1 VPTQN
6 EALLE
11 ANASCPPSARIFYTL
26 KIWQSSFAQRARVVT
41 DVGDDTL
48 SGIEARAPCDGGEMV
63 ALSA

>member
-1 VPTQN
+1 M
-6 EALLE
+6 
-11 ANASCPPSARIFYTL
+11 SAERAHLFYTL

-41 DVGDDTL
+41 DVDDDTL

>member
-1 VPTQN
+1 M
-6 EALLE
+6 
-11 ANASCPPSARIFYTL
+11 SAECAHLFYTL

-41 DVGDDTL
+41 DVGDDML